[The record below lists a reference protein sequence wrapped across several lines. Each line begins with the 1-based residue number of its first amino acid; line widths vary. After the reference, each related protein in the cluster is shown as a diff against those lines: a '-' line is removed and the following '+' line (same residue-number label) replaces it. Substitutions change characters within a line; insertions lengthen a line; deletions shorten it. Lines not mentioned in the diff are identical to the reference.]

1 MKISMSLSSK
11 SIFKAAEQ
19 LRQYNKD
26 LESKNEEFV
35 RRLSELG
42 KEVALSAVSESPLG
56 KVVTVTTNI
65 EQAEAGCKAVVV
77 ATGRTVT
84 SSDGREFNLLLAI
97 EFGAG
102 IRYNKSEN
110 PNAADFGMGV
120 GTFPDQKHAFDEE
133 GWYYLGDDDKWH
145 HSYGVKATMP
155 MYRASS
161 EIIQN
166 IRNIAVEVFG
176 ENTESE

>member
-11 SIFKAAEQ
+11 SIFEAAEQ
-19 LRQYNKD
+19 LRQYKKD
-26 LESKNEEFV
+26 LESKNKEFV
-35 RRLSELG
+35 RRLAELG
-42 KEVALSAVSESPLG
+42 KETALSAVSESPLG

-65 EQAEAGCKAVVV
+65 DQTETGCKAVVI
-77 ATGRTVT
+77 ATGQTVT

-110 PNAADFGMGV
+110 PKAADFGMGV
-120 GTFPDQKHAFDEE
+120 GTFPDQKHAFDEN

-145 HSYGVKATMP
+145 HSFGVKATMP
-155 MYRASS
+155 MHRASS

-166 IRNIAVEVFG
+166 IRNIAMEVFG
-176 ENTESE
+176 ESE

>member
-11 SIFKAAEQ
+11 SIHEAIEQ
-19 LRQYNKD
+19 LEKYKRD
-26 LESKNEEFV
+26 FEAKNQEFV

-42 KEVALSAVSESPLG
+42 KETALSAVSESPLG
-56 KVVTVTTNI
+56 KVVTITTDI
-65 EQAEAGCKAVVV
+65 DQSEAGCKAVIM
-77 ATGRTVT
+77 ATGQTVT

-102 IRYNKSEN
+102 IRYNKTANPKASE
-110 PNAADFGMGV
+110 FGMGV
-120 GTFPDQKHAFDEE
+120 GTFPDQKHAFDEN

-155 MYRASS
+155 MYRAST
-161 EIIQN
+161 EILQN
-166 IRNIAVEVFG
+166 VRRIAKEVFG
-176 ENTESE
+176 ESE